1 MANLDNALK
10 DNEDY
15 PTVNT
20 HTDNINI
27 ANNNANIDNYHQRD
41 NTIEPISPTYFG
53 DIKWILI

>member
-10 DNEDY
+10 DDEDY

-27 ANNNANIDNYHQRD
+27 ANNNANIDN
-41 NTIEPISPTYFG
+41 
-53 DIKWILI
+53 